1 MKRAN
6 IITVLLVSGISFSM
20 HTSALKAQE
29 KIERQVEVVKPY
41 EPAVSDAFKIS
52 LLPRITD
59 TIRVLPDFKYSIF
72 PTPITSD
79 FTVEPISPARM
90 SSESLPKLYNS
101 HLRLGVGSYIS
112 PFAELSM
119 NTLRN
124 KDYTAGIW
132 LKHHSSHGA
141 MKLENDIKTFP
152 AFNDNEALAYGT
164 RFFGKTALAAD
175 IGIKSNGFHYYGV
188 NPEPLIEFEK
198 KDIKQSFLNFHTGLK
213 VYSFDTDSS
222 RLNYNVSL
230 NYNYFKDRDNTAENG
245 IKIGIGLH
253 KFLRNEIVGA
263 DISLDYYTN
272 TAYKDSFN
280 TVLTLN
286 PWITK
291 STRDWHA
298 YAGFIIAHDK
308 IGENARSYFYPK
320 ATLQFNVVENYLI
333 PYVGVDGSL
342 NVNNYSATAYNNFF
356 IMPGLFVRNTNNK
369 VNLYGGL
376 KGNLGTYTSFNLK
389 AGYSVFE
396 NMHFFVNDTINDLRN
411 QFFVIYDDI
420 ERINYYGEIST
431 RAFPGFDFMMKAN
444 IYKYTL
450 NLEEKAWHMPNFD
463 ITISAKYSLR
473 EKIIVSSDVFAIGK
487 RYAKSY
493 DPLVEMIELKN
504 IVDFNL
510 GLEYRYTKI
519 LSGFVKFN
527 NVGAARYYKWNQYPT
542 HRFNLIAGF
551 TYSL

>member
-1 MKRAN
+1 MKRPN
-6 IITVLLVSGISFSM
+6 IKTVLLVSGIGFFM
-20 HTSALKAQE
+20 HTASLQAQE

-59 TIRVLPDFKYSIF
+59 TIRILPDFQYSIF

-79 FTVEPISPARM
+79 FTVEPITPARM
-90 SSESLPKLYNS
+90 SSESLPRLYNS
-101 HLRLGVGSYIS
+101 HLRMGVGSYIS

-119 NTLRN
+119 NTVRN

-132 LKHHSSHGA
+132 LKHHSSHGT
-141 MKLENDIKTFP
+141 MKLENDMKTFP
-152 AFNDNEALAYGT
+152 AFNDNEALVYGT
-164 RFFGKTALAAD
+164 RFFGKTALSAD
-175 IGIKSNGFHYYGV
+175 IGLKSNGFHYYGV
-188 NPEPLIEFEK
+188 NPEPLIEFDK
-198 KDIKQSFLNFHTGLK
+198 KSIRQNFLNFNTGLRM
-213 VYSFDTDSS
+213 YSFDTDSS
-222 RLNYNVSL
+222 RLNYDLSVK
-230 NYNYFKDRDNTAENG
+230 YNYFKDRDNTAENG
-245 IKIGIGLH
+245 IKIDIGMH

-272 TAYKDSFN
+272 TAYQDSFN

-291 STRDWHA
+291 STKDWHV
-298 YAGFIIAHDK
+298 YAGFVLAHDK
-308 IGENARSYFYPK
+308 FGENARAYFYPK

-333 PYVGVDGSL
+333 PYVGVDGNL
-342 NVNNYSATAYNNFF
+342 NVNNYSTTAYNNFF
-356 IMPGLFVRNTNNK
+356 IMPGTFVRNTNNK
-369 VNLYGGL
+369 LNLYGGI

-411 QFFVIYDDI
+411 QFFVIYDDV
-420 ERINYYGEIST
+420 ERINYYGEIAT
-431 RAFPGFDFMMKAN
+431 RAFPGLDVIMKAN
-444 IYKYTL
+444 IFKYTL

-463 ITISAKYSLR
+463 LTISARYSLR
-473 EKIIVSSDVFAIGK
+473 DKIIVSTDVFAIGK

-493 DPLVEMIELKN
+493 EPSVRMIELKN

-510 GLEYRYTKI
+510 GVEYRYTKL
-519 LSGFVKFN
+519 LSGFVRLN

-542 HRFNLIAGF
+542 HRFNLVAGF

>member
-6 IITVLLVSGISFSM
+6 ILTVLLVSGISFSI
-20 HTSALKAQE
+20 HNTALQAQE

-59 TIRVLPDFKYSIF
+59 TIRILPDFQYSIF

-101 HLRLGVGSYIS
+101 HLRMGVGSYIS

-124 KDYTAGIW
+124 KEYTAGIW
-132 LKHHSSHGA
+132 LKHHSSHDA
-141 MKLENDIKTFP
+141 MRLENDLKTFP

-164 RFFGKTALAAD
+164 RFFGKAALAAD
-175 IGIKSNGFHYYGV
+175 IGVKSNGFHYYGV
-188 NPEPLIEFEK
+188 NPQPLIEFDK
-198 KDIKQSFLNFHTGLK
+198 SDIKQSFLNFHTGLK

-230 NYNYFKDRDNTAENG
+230 NYNFFKDRDNTAENG
-245 IKIGIGLH
+245 IKIGIGMH

-263 DISLDYYTN
+263 DISLDYFTN

-286 PWITK
+286 PWLTK
-291 STRDWHA
+291 STSDWHV

-308 IGENARSYFYPK
+308 LGENARSYFYPK

-342 NVNNYSATAYNNFF
+342 NVNNYSTTAYNNYF
-356 IMPGLFVRNTNNK
+356 IMPGLFVKNTNNK
-369 VNLYGGL
+369 LNLYGGL

-396 NMHFFVNDTINDLRN
+396 DMHFFVNDTISDLRN
-411 QFFVIYDDI
+411 QFFVIYDDV

-450 NLEEKAWHMPNFD
+450 NFEEKAWHMPNFD
-463 ITISAKYSLR
+463 ITFSAKYNLR
-473 EKIIVSSDVFAIGK
+473 DKIIVSSDVFAIGK

-510 GLEYRYTKI
+510 GVEYRYTKI

-527 NVGAARYYKWNQYPT
+527 NVGAARHYKWNQYPS